1 VLYYNCQGE
10 FVGLPKIGRDLLD
23 KQYLKQPRIK
33 IKNIKKPLDNKHLMC
48 YTIIVKG
55 REELTRVH
63 TPREKRENFL
73 KEILKN
79 PLTNHLK
86 SAIINT

>member
-1 VLYYNCQGE
+1 VLYYNCQEDRG
-10 FVGLPKIGRDLLD
+10 KS
-23 KQYLKQPRIK
+23 QTSLKRENEK
-33 IKNIKKPLDNKHLMC
+33 KLKKPLDNKHLMC

-86 SAIINT
+86 GAIINT